1 MMSESSLPGGDFMV
15 GLAEFDCYMAY
26 LCEGLGNSMR
36 HQSLLEYCSGL
47 MLPIQR
53 KSIEPLAAHADPLN
67 VPAKHQALHHFVA
80 NARWSDRVLLE
91 RIREYVE
98 PHLRLE
104 HGAYWIIDDTAHPKC
119 GRHSVGVARQYCGR
133 LGKQD
138 NCQVA
143 VSLSLASAEGS
154 VPVDYRL
161 YLPEAW
167 AHDAI
172 RRREAKVP
180 EAVQFAT
187 KSQIA
192 LEQVRAAKQRGL
204 MPGIVLADAGYGR
217 DTAFREAL
225 DELELNYVV
234 GVSSSVTVW
243 APGTG
248 PLPTA
253 AHRGRGRP
261 HTRLR
266 RGPGHEPVSVKEL
279 AFALQRSAWRRVAW
293 REGTNKVLSSRFAR
307 VRVRAAHRDYL
318 RTRLREEQWLLIE
331 WPLKEPEPTKYW
343 LSNMPADISLT
354 ELVNTAK
361 MRWRIEQ
368 DYHELKS
375 EFGLSHYEGRGW
387 TGFHHHATVCIAAY
401 GFLLAQRL
409 QNASKKN
416 SAGPTASA
424 LPEDYRPRGS
434 RPRAAPCAGL
444 DSHTAPSRE
453 HRDRTST
460 STLPVLRG
468 RRRASVTQYN

>member
-1 MMSESSLPGGDFMV
+1 MADLV
-15 GLAEFDCYMAY
+15 EFDRYMAH
-26 LCEGLGNSMR
+26 LCEGLGYSTR

-53 KSIEPLAAHADPLN
+53 KSVEPLAAHADPLH

-98 PHLRLE
+98 PHLGLE
-104 HGAYWIIDDTAHPKC
+104 HAVYWIIDDTAHPKC

-143 VSLSLASAEGS
+143 VSLSLATAEGS
-154 VPVDYRL
+154 LPVDYRL
-161 YLPEAW
+161 YLPEEW
-167 AHDAI
+167 AHDLK

-180 EAVQFAT
+180 PTVQFAT
-187 KSQIA
+187 KSKIA
-192 LEQVRAAKQRGL
+192 LEQIRAARERGL
-204 MPGIVLADAGYGR
+204 TRGIVLADAGYGR

-225 DELELNYVV
+225 DELELSYVV
-234 GVSSSVTVW
+234 GVSSSTTVW
-243 APGTG
+243 APGAG

-261 HTRLR
+261 PTRLR

-279 AFALQRSAWRRVAW
+279 AFALKRSAWKRVAW

-318 RTRLREEQWLLIE
+318 RTKLRDEQWLLIE
-331 WPLKEPEPTKYW
+331 WPLKETEPTKYW
-343 LSNMPADISLT
+343 LSNLPADIRIT

-387 TGFHHHATVCIAAY
+387 TGFHHHATMCIAAY

-416 SAGPTASA
+416 SSRPKAPA

-434 RPRAAPCAGL
+434 RPGTAPCAGL

-453 HRDRTST
+453 HRDRAST
-460 STLPVLRG
+460 STMPVLRLG
-468 RRRASVTQYN
+468 RRTSVTQYN

>member
-1 MMSESSLPGGDFMV
+1 MADI
-15 GLAEFDCYMAY
+15 AEFDRYMAY
-26 LCEGLGNSMR
+26 LCEGLGYSTR

-53 KSIEPLAAHADPLN
+53 KSVEPLAAHADPLH

-98 PHLRLE
+98 PHLGLQ

-154 VPVDYRL
+154 VPVDYQL
-161 YLPEAW
+161 YLPEQW
-167 AHDAI
+167 ANDMK
-172 RRREAKVP
+172 RRRKAKVP

-187 KSQIA
+187 KSQMA
-192 LEQVRAAKQRGL
+192 LEQVRAARARGL
-204 MPGIVLADAGYGR
+204 APGIVLADAGYGR

-225 DELELNYVV
+225 EELGVAYVV
-234 GVSSSVTVW
+234 GVSSSTTVW

-248 PLPTA
+248 PLPTPSPQ
-253 AHRGRGRP
+253 GRGRP
-261 HTRLR
+261 RIRLR
-266 RGPGHEPVSVKEL
+266 RAPGHEPVSLIEL
-279 AFALQRSAWRRVAW
+279 AYALKRSAWTKVVW
-293 REGTNKVLSSRFAR
+293 REGTNKILSSRFAR

-318 RTRLREEQWLLIE
+318 RTSLREEQWLLIE
-331 WPLKEPEPTKYW
+331 WPLKESEPTKYW
-343 LSNMPADISLT
+343 LSNLPADMSISDM
-354 ELVNTAK
+354 VNTAK

-368 DYHELKS
+368 DYHELKQ

-387 TGFHHHATVCIAAY
+387 TGFHHHATVCVAAY

-416 SAGPTASA
+416 SNRPKATA
-424 LPEDYRPRGS
+424 LPEDYKARGS
-434 RPRAAPCAGL
+434 RTNATPCAGL
-444 DSHTAPSRE
+444 DPNASLSRE
-453 HRDRTST
+453 HAARTAP
-460 STLPVLRG
+460 STLPVLRIG
-468 RRRASVTQYN
+468 RATGVTQYN

>member
-1 MMSESSLPGGDFMV
+1 MADLV
-15 GLAEFDCYMAY
+15 EFDRYMTH
-26 LCEGLGNSMR
+26 LCKGLGYSSRN
-36 HQSLLEYCSGL
+36 QSLLEYCGGL

-53 KSIEPLAAHADPLN
+53 KSVEPLAAHADPLN
-67 VPAKHQALHHFVA
+67 VQAKHQALHHFVA

-91 RIREYVE
+91 SIREYVE
-98 PHLRLE
+98 PHLGLE

-143 VSLSLASAEGS
+143 VSLSLATAEGS
-154 VPVDYRL
+154 VPVDYQL
-161 YLPEAW
+161 YLPEEW
-167 AHDAI
+167 ALDAQ
-172 RRREAKVP
+172 RRRTAKIPDTVR
-180 EAVQFAT
+180 FAT

-192 LEQVRAAKQRGL
+192 LEQIRAAQQRGV
-204 MPGIVLADAGYGR
+204 PQGIVLADAGYGR
-217 DTAFREAL
+217 DTALREAL
-225 DELELNYVV
+225 DELGLSYAV
-234 GVSSSVTVW
+234 GVSSTATVW
-243 APGTG
+243 APGIA
-248 PLPTA
+248 PLPA
-253 AHRGRGRP
+253 ASYPGMGRP
-261 HTRLR
+261 PKRLR
-266 RGPGHEPVSVKEL
+266 RGPGHEPLSVKQL
-279 AFALQRSAWRRVAW
+279 ALALKRSQWKRVAW

-318 RTRLREEQWLLIE
+318 RTKLRDEQWLLIE
-331 WPLKEPEPTKYW
+331 WPLKETEPTKYW
-343 LSNMPADISLT
+343 LSNVPADISIT

-387 TGFHHHATVCIAAY
+387 TGFHHHATMCIAAY

-416 SAGPTASA
+416 SSRPKAPA
-424 LPEDYRPRGS
+424 LPEDDRPRGS
-434 RPRAAPCAGL
+434 RPGTAPCAGL

-453 HRDRTST
+453 HRDRAST
-460 STLPVLRG
+460 STMPVLRLG
-468 RRRASVTQYN
+468 RSTGVTQYN